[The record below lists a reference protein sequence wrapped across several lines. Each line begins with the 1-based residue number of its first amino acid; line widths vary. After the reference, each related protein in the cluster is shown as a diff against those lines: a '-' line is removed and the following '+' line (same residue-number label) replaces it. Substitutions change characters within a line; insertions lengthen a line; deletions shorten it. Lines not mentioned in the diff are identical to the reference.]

1 MQLKR
6 RHFSLPIAALAVLF
20 LAACVPIEG
29 SVASENGAALE
40 ETPLNAAVTR
50 QEEISQEVFPITVTY
65 FTPAQT
71 EGPYYP
77 VAKPAD
83 RDNDLLVLEG
93 ADGRPDG
100 DVLEFGGSLF
110 DSSGM
115 PVSGAVIEIWQ
126 TDDNGVYLHP
136 GDAGSSRRDVN
147 FQSYGEAVTTEEG
160 SYSFRTIMPGNY
172 PPRPRHIH
180 VKVRFGTREL
190 LTTQFYFSNDPEASQ
205 DRIFAGAGEEVD
217 ALIMEVDE
225 GIDEEGNPALIGRR
239 DIVLRTLLS
248 E

>member
-1 MQLKR
+1 MQLKPIY
-6 RHFSLPIAALAVLF
+6 FSLPIAALAVLF

-180 VKVRFGTREL
+180 VKVTIG
-190 LTTQFYFSNDPEASQ
+190 DP
-205 DRIFAGAGEEVD
+205 
-217 ALIMEVDE
+217 
-225 GIDEEGNPALIGRR
+225 
-239 DIVLRTLLS
+239 
-248 E
+248 